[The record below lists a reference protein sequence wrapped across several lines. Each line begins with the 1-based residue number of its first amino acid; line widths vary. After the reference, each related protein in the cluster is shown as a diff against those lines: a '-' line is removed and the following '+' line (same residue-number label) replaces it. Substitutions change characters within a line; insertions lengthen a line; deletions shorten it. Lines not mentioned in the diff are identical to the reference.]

1 MNCRN
6 WKLEISALLDE
17 NLADD
22 LRSGVERHIA
32 ECSACAAFYHEHA
45 EVNRQLQEAAFDLP
59 LPSSIWARVET
70 TIRDKEA
77 ARSREK
83 RFSWDFTELLRI
95 PRWGYGLAGAAAAV
109 FAVFMAVQTRGPS
122 QESILAELDGFTV
135 QAENNPFVTEVVRP
149 ENPFFSY
156 ERTGEANPFGGEEI
170 SR

>member
-1 MNCRN
+1 MSCQN
-6 WKLEISALLDE
+6 WRIEISALLDE
-17 NLADD
+17 SLANE
-22 LRSGVERHIA
+22 LRGGVEHHLA
-32 ECSACAAFYHEHA
+32 ECSDCAAFYHEHA
-45 EVNRQLQEAAFDLP
+45 EVNRRLQEAAFDLP

-70 TIRDKEA
+70 TIREKEA
-77 ARSREK
+77 ARSSKK

-135 QAENNPFVTEVVRP
+135 QAENNPFVTQVVRP

-156 ERTGEANPFGGEEI
+156 ERTDEANPFGGEEV